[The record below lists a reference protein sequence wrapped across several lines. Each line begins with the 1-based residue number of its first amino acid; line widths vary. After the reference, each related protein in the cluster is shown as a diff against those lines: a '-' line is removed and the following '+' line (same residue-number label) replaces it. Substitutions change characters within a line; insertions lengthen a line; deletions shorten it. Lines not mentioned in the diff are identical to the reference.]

1 MHQMQVAQKLYE
13 GVQLSDGKATGLIT
27 YLRTDGLHVGI
38 NFTVFL
44 FPGMPN
50 QLMFVLCSA
59 SN

>member
-1 MHQMQVAQKLYE
+1 MQVAQKLYE

-27 YLRTDGLHVGI
+27 YLRTDGLHVSI
-38 NFTVFL
+38 NFAAFL

>member
-1 MHQMQVAQKLYE
+1 MQVAQKLYE

-27 YLRTDGLHVGI
+27 YLRTDGLHVSI
-38 NFTVFL
+38 NFAVFL

-50 QLMFVLCSA
+50 QLMFAFCSA

>member
-1 MHQMQVAQKLYE
+1 MQVAQKLYE

-27 YLRTDGLHVGI
+27 YLRTDGLHVSI
-38 NFTVFL
+38 NFAAFL
-44 FPGMPN
+44 FLGMPN